1 MIVEGER
8 LRLQAQQ
15 AAIERNKK
23 IELERIEREKQE
35 RLEQHRKAEFAMKEL
50 EKREKQAAEL
60 AKKVQ
65 KKEMG
70 TKVGSLMEQELQNL
84 RSVVSSPEV
93 STNQTN
99 KQTKQDITTV
109 MPKYPSTEPL
119 TSVILE
125 N

>member
-1 MIVEGER
+1 MIAEEER

-50 EKREKQAAEL
+50 EEKERQAVEL

-65 KKEMG
+65 GKEMG
-70 TKVGSLMEQELQNL
+70 TKIDSLMEKELQNL
-84 RSVVSSPEV
+84 
-93 STNQTN
+93 
-99 KQTKQDITTV
+99 
-109 MPKYPSTEPL
+109 
-119 TSVILE
+119 
-125 N
+125 